1 MKLISPKHMGEKEK
15 KSLRLCL
22 KNARLDVERGNLI
35 ASIAE
40 GMAGIEE
47 GVRIIDQ
54 DVPFP
59 RLGVVDLVAEDVRGR
74 LVLINFAVKLDA
86 EVLGRALVRADWAV
100 DNLEFLGHVYSRSFP
115 QDVRCWQMVGSV
127 TNEACSL
134 LSRMD
139 VAPAEVFTCEG
150 VDLGSEKWLVV
161 RRYDAE
167 DALRESFSQV
177 FGNIGQTVVAKAP
190 SVMRDPNAA
199 KGGEAEQFHSVL
211 TREEIDD
218 FFDASGYEQEVTSRV
233 SNPSSS

>member
-1 MKLISPKHMGEKEK
+1 MKLISPKNMGEKEK
-15 KSLRLCL
+15 HSLRLCL
-22 KNARLDVERGNLI
+22 KNSRLNVEREELI
-35 ASIAE
+35 VSIAE

-54 DVPFP
+54 SIPIP
-59 RLGVVDLVAEDVRGR
+59 RLGDVDLLAEDVRGR
-74 LVLINFAVKLDA
+74 LVLINFADKLDA
-86 EVLGRALVRADWAV
+86 ENLGRALVRADWAV

-127 TNEACSL
+127 ANEAGSF

-150 VDLGSEKWLVV
+150 VDLGEEKWLVV

-167 DALRESFSQV
+167 EALRENFRQV
-177 FGNIGQTVVAKAP
+177 YGRVVQEAAVGAP
-190 SVMRDPNAA
+190 SIMRDPNTESA
-199 KGGEAEQFHSVL
+199 GGEGKFHSVL

-218 FFDASGYEQEVTSRV
+218 FFDASDYGEEVTSRV
-233 SNPSSS
+233 SNPSNS